1 MEKKLKIIFSQIF
14 EINISQINDHSSS
27 DNIERWDSLNHT
39 NLIVAL
45 EQAFEVSFTA
55 DEIIDMLNFKQIRI
69 ILEQK
74 LKVD

>member
-27 DNIERWDSLNHT
+27 DNRDKWDSLNHT